1 MNILAI
7 SLGSYGDI
15 SPFISLGKE
24 LQKRGHKFTI
34 GTFTDFKELIIDN
47 NLNFQEISGNSDELV
62 SLLLSN
68 SDNSRQSGINGIE
81 FLLNKYPDLFND
93 FYSACINKDIIIY
106 NQFGA
111 LAYHFA
117 ERLNIPVF
125 RSFVFP
131 FDPTKQYSS
140 LITTNKRD
148 SIINY
153 FSYYLC
159 YYFFNK
165 ASLNIAKIWRK
176 KLGLSSWNIFKNYR
190 KMNGKKIPTL
200 YQYDNILASRDKNW
214 DDSITLTGNWTD
226 ENKAESRFNYINKD
240 LLYFLDSNDFIAYVG
255 FGSMKYSSINKIYLN
270 VVKALIKKDVK
281 IIMPKNAKKIF
292 DSTVNLK
299 DIFFV
304 DFIPFDLYFSKISF
318 AIHHG
323 GCGTVHKC
331 LKYSIPQL
339 VLSFGA
345 DQNFWGNQIYYLKI
359 GPKPL
364 DIKKSDSLNL
374 IYSRVDE
381 LIKND
386 MYRINS
392 VKYSKNITNNGVSV
406 AADKLEEYFRG
417 LNNNV

>member
-240 LLYFLDSNDFIAYVG
+240 LLYFLNSNDFIAYVG

-345 DQNFWGNQIYYLKI
+345 DQNFWGNQIHYLKI